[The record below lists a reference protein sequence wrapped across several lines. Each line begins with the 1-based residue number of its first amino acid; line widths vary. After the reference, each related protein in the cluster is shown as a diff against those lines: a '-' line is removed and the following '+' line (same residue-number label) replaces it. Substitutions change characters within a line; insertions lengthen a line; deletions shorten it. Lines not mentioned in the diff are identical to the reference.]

1 MQTTKVSSKG
11 QVIIPKAL
19 RDKHQ
24 WQPGQE
30 LVATDMG
37 NSILLTPTTSF
48 PETKLED
55 VMGCLNYQ
63 GLPQTLE
70 NMEAAIQQG
79 VEASW
84 YGSC

>member
-30 LVATDMG
+30 LVATDTG
-37 NSILLTPTTSF
+37 NGILLTPATPF
-48 PETKLED
+48 PETTLED
-55 VMGCLNYQ
+55 VMGCLPYQ
-63 GLPQTLE
+63 GSPKTLDE
-70 NMEAAIQQG
+70 MEAAIRQG
-79 VEASW
+79 VKAAG
-84 YGSC
+84 YGGS

>member
-24 WQPGQE
+24 WQPGQK
-30 LVATDMG
+30 LVATDTG
-37 NSILLTPTTSF
+37 NGILLTPATPF
-48 PETKLED
+48 PETTLEE
-55 VMGCLNYQ
+55 VMGCLPYP
-63 GLPQTLE
+63 GSPKTLDD
-70 NMEAAIQQG
+70 MDAAIQQG

-84 YGSC
+84 HGGG

>member
-1 MQTTKVSSKG
+1 MSTTKVSSKG

-37 NSILLTPTTSF
+37 NGILLTPATPF
-48 PETKLED
+48 PETALED
-55 VMGCLNYQ
+55 VMGCLAYE
-63 GLPQTLE
+63 GSPKTLDE
-70 NMEAAIQQG
+70 MEAAIQQG
-79 VEASW
+79 VEASRHG
-84 YGSC
+84 GS